1 MKVFL
6 DTSALAKRYVE
17 EPGSK
22 ELENL
27 FFTLVKEVSVSTL
40 ALPEFSAAI
49 SRKVRNKELSDGMA
63 AEAIN
68 EIEMDWKGLFA
79 KIPLFEDLAKQAAS
93 LTIRFPLKGA
103 DAVHLASAVG
113 SGADLF
119 IASDHQLLYAAEQI
133 GLQSYNP
140 TAGFFQPKTD

>member
-1 MKVFL
+1 VKVFL

-17 EPGSK
+17 EPGSE

-27 FFTLVKEVSVSTL
+27 LLSAVKEVTVSTL

-63 AEAIN
+63 AEAMK
-68 EIEMDWKGLFA
+68 EIEIDWNGLFT
-79 KIPLFEDLAKQAAS
+79 KIPLIEELAKQAAS

-103 DAVHLASAVG
+103 DAVHLVSAVA
-113 SGADLF
+113 SDADLF
-119 IASDHQLLYAAEQI
+119 IASDRQLLNAASKI

-140 TAGFFQPKTD
+140 TVGFFQPKID